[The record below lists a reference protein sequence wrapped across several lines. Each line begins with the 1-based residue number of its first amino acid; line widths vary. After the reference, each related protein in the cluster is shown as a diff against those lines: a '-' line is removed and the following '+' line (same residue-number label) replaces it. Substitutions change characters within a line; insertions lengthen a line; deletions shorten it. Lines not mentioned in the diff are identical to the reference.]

1 MRKPFSVVSVDL
13 KGDSHQAK
21 HTIEY
26 AIGQLE
32 RQSGFRM
39 PLLLFN
45 LSDSLP
51 THIFNVFESTAW
63 LHMSLDARAAI
74 LASAA
79 GLIYPP
85 GYGPDYFGGQGF
97 GLFIEL
103 VRRFPDARS
112 FVEYCE
118 GVQIMVRRGL
128 LSRKAQEDS
137 ELAQKVLRRLA
148 GPIQLNAIPG
158 SRAFPNA
165 KNIDFA
171 TFFQKPSAAHL
182 CLSSE
187 LHPYL
192 ARDVG
197 RLASSTLI
205 RTGQLLGKKGRKC
218 NVLFF
223 VDEFPDMQDYSLH
236 QTLRYCR
243 SHGVAIVLTNQQR
256 ADLKAVPGMLDAV
269 EGSIQLKLYFG
280 LNSREDINW
289 LSDLGGEA
297 VETFRDT
304 SETWGP
310 QGASQS
316 VSSRHVL
323 LPRINTTEVAGAS
336 SIPGR
341 CIAHITCEPW
351 CGLPFEMDVEHDVSK
366 DTYDG
371 WEEAPWPSDVEG
383 TIVPNVP
390 HEEKNVQKKPARQ
403 SRNEPSRVLSV
414 ERYKAPVEPTS
425 GR

>member
-1 MRKPFSVVSVDL
+1 MRKPLSVVSVDL

-32 RQSGFRM
+32 RQSGIRM
-39 PLLLFN
+39 PSLLFN
-45 LSDSLP
+45 LSDTLP
-51 THIFNVFESTAW
+51 THIFNVFESEAW
-63 LHMSLDARAAI
+63 LRMSLDARAAI
-74 LASAA
+74 LASTA
-79 GLIYPP
+79 GLIYQP

-97 GLFIEL
+97 GLFLEL
-103 VRRFPDARS
+103 IRHFPEARS

-118 GVQIMVRRGL
+118 GVQIMIRRGL

-137 ELAQKVLRRLA
+137 ELAQKVLRRMA

-158 SRAFPNA
+158 SRAFPKA

-171 TFFQKPSAAHL
+171 AFFEKPCAAHL

-197 RLASSTLI
+197 RLVSSTLM
-205 RTGQLLGKKGRKC
+205 RTGQLLGKRGRKC

-243 SHGVAIVLTNQQR
+243 SHGVAIVLANQQR

-289 LSDLGGEA
+289 LSDLGGQS

-316 VSSRHVL
+316 VSSRHVFV
-323 LPRINTTEVAGAS
+323 PRLNTTEVAAAS

-341 CIAHITCEPW
+341 CIAHITREPW
-351 CGLPFEMDVEHDVSK
+351 GGLPFEMDVEHDVSK
-366 DTYDG
+366 ETYDG
-371 WEEAPWPSDVEG
+371 WEEAPWPNDVEG
-383 TIVPNVP
+383 TIVPKGP
-390 HEEKNVQKKPARQ
+390 HEEKNVQKKPTRQ
-403 SRNEPSRVLSV
+403 SRKGPSCVLSI
-414 ERYKAPVEPTS
+414 ERYEAPVKRKNE
-425 GR
+425 R